1 MAKLT
6 LLQSPSPA
14 ANGDRMFV
22 KVTPEANYVQGT
34 ADVIDLAA
42 IADPEGIGQ
51 IPLNNPPVV
60 TPAIFCQNIGGY
72 KAEMVKG
79 ATLATYGMKFWD
91 SGGTELATG
100 AMPASITGGEI
111 VLEIVVPTTQ
121 QD

>member
-1 MAKLT
+1 MATLK

-22 KVTPEANYVQGT
+22 SVTPEANYVQGT
-34 ADVIDLAA
+34 PDVINLSA
-42 IADPEGIGQ
+42 IEDPQIIGQ
-51 IPLNNPPVV
+51 IPLNNPPTV
-60 TPAIFCQNIGGY
+60 TPGIFCQNIGGY

-79 ATLATYGMKFWD
+79 ATLATYGMKFYD
-91 SGGTELATG
+91 SGGNELASG
-100 AMPASITGGEI
+100 AMPASIANGEI